1 MKTAILPHPL
11 LLHTHTHPG
20 AEHKPSSLRDTFQ
33 PSDHL
38 DGSILSSPALINTL
52 PLQGL
57 HNWRQN
63 SRCDIT
69 SAKQRR
75 ITTSL
80 DLGIV

>member
-11 LLHTHTHPG
+11 LLHTHTPPG